1 MNKIGPNTSQTLT
14 DNRSAKASVVTQFKG
29 DRRSV
34 SDAGAP
40 KTSAT
45 VALSSQAIDMSALET
60 RIKQL
65 PDLDAARV
73 VELHSRIVAGEYKVD
88 SASIAEKML
97 SLETSIDS

>member
-1 MNKIGPNTSQTLT
+1 MNKIGPNTSQTLSE
-14 DNRSAKASVVTQFKG
+14 NRSAKASVVTQFKG

-34 SDAGAP
+34 SESDAP

-73 VELHSRIVAGEYKVD
+73 VELHNRIVAGEYKIN
-88 SASIAEKML
+88 AESIAEKML
-97 SLETSIDS
+97 SLESAIDN

>member
-34 SDAGAP
+34 SDTASP

-45 VALSSQAIDMSALET
+45 VALSSQAIDMSALEN

-73 VELHSRIVAGEYKVD
+73 VELHNRIVAGEYKINPV
-88 SASIAEKML
+88 SIAEKML
-97 SLETSIDS
+97 SLESSIDN

>member
-1 MNKIGPNTSQTLT
+1 MNKIGPNTPQTLT
-14 DNRSAKASVVTQFKG
+14 DNRSAKASLITQFKG

-34 SDAGAP
+34 SEAESP
-40 KTSAT
+40 KSSAT
-45 VALSSQAIDMSALET
+45 VALSSQAIDMSALES

-73 VELHSRIVAGEYKVD
+73 VELHNRIVAGEYKVD

-97 SLETSIDS
+97 ALESMIDS